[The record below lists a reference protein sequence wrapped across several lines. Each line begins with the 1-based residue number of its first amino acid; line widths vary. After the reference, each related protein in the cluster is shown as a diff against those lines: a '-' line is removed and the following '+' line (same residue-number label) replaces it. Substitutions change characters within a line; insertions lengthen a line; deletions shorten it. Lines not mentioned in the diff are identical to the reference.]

1 MSAQP
6 ALTNTPRPTRRQ
18 FTLAVAGAA
27 VLCGG
32 SIVSPAWAKDS
43 ALPVPTDLGGTATAA
58 ARQGEPL
65 VLLMTLPGCPYCE
78 LVRRNYLLPMRATG
92 LHAWQLDV
100 TDRQTRV
107 RDFEGASTTGNALA
121 RRWGATFTPTLL
133 FLNPQGKE
141 VAERMVGVPSPDFFG
156 AYLDQ
161 AISKA
166 RAATVRI
173 T

>member
-1 MSAQP
+1 MKH
-6 ALTNTPRPTRRQ
+6 LTRRQ
-18 FTLAVAGAA
+18 FTRIGAVASVVAA
-27 VLCGG
+27 GLP
-32 SIVSPAWAKDS
+32 SAWAKDS
-43 ALPVPTDLGGTATAA
+43 ALPVPKSLGEAATAA
-58 ARQGEPL
+58 ARAGEPL

-78 LVRRNYLLPMRATG
+78 LVRRNYLLPLRATG

-107 RDFEGASTTGNALA
+107 RDFEGAPATGGELA
-121 RRWGATFTPTLL
+121 KRWKATFTPTVL

-141 VAERMVGVPSPDFFG
+141 VAERLVGVASPDFFG

-161 AISKA
+161 ALATGRA
-166 RAATVRI
+166 RTVRP